1 MGRHLDGLNRLR
13 VLPPTGRLKAKMWPL
28 FVLKTGDG
36 SIQLTEE
43 DAANKEYCDLIF
55 DIAFKLLELTRK
67 RIEEAEGL

>member
-1 MGRHLDGLNRLR
+1 
-13 VLPPTGRLKAKMWPL
+13 MWPL